1 VKQFSVVLAL
11 AVVAGCQAVASGALA
26 GRALDEALQPNCSR
40 TTCVVQHN
48 PGGDI
53 ELFKRAARE
62 LVTEGKRLV
71 IDGVCASACVILAD
85 IARRNTCV
93 TPSAKMQ
100 VHQAM
105 VVRFTGQTVGSGGNA
120 VAELVRREDPPH
132 SPDID
137 RWVRGHGGYPADGV
151 MQIPVSQARKFW
163 ASC

>member
-1 VKQFSVVLAL
+1 MVLTL
-11 AVVAGCQAVASGALA
+11 AVVAGCQVVASGAHA
-26 GRALDEALQPNCSR
+26 GPALDEALQPNCSR
-40 TTCVVQHN
+40 TTCTVRHN

-53 ELFKRAARE
+53 ELFKRAASE
-62 LVTEGKRLV
+62 LVTEGKHLV

-85 IARRNTCV
+85 IARRNTCL

-105 VVRFTGQTVGSGGNA
+105 VVRFTDRAVGSGGRNP

-137 RWVRGHGGYPADGV
+137 RWVRSHGGYPAKGV
-151 MQIPVSQARKFW
+151 MQIPLSQARKFW
-163 ASC
+163 AACS